1 MDNLKIP
8 NHVGVIADGNRRWAK
23 EKGLKSVEG
32 HKAGVENIEKL
43 FSYMIDRGV
52 KVVSA
57 YVFSTEN
64 FKRSEE
70 EVNYLMDM
78 AVKKFKTFSKKYN
91 DENIRIVF
99 SGKKDGLR
107 ADVLEAVEE
116 LTEKT
121 KNNTKG
127 TINFCFNYD
136 GNEEIVDAT
145 KKIYDD
151 VNKGLLNIND
161 LNRDIYTKYLY
172 QDLPPVDLVIRTSG
186 EMRISSFMLWQA
198 SYSEFYFC
206 KTYFPDFKESE
217 FEQALLEYNKRDR
230 RFGGNSK

>member
-8 NHVGVIADGNRRWAK
+8 NHVGIIADGNRRWAK
-23 EKGLKSVEG
+23 EKGLKSIDG
-32 HKAGVENIEKL
+32 HKAGVENIENL
-43 FSYMIDRGV
+43 FTYIIDRGV

-70 EVNYLMDM
+70 EVKYLMDM

-91 DENIRIVF
+91 DENIRIIF

-121 KNNTKG
+121 KNNTRG

-136 GNEEIVDAT
+136 GHEEIVDAT
-145 KKIYDD
+145 KKIYAD
-151 VNKGLLNIND
+151 VANGLLDIND

-186 EMRISSFMLWQA
+186 EMRISGFMLWKA

-206 KTYFPDFKESE
+206 KTYFPDFKEAE